1 MAKMRSPNYPAVSLT
16 EAIQRVR
23 ALWTKEKRTAVP
35 ADVAA
40 KAIGYSGLSGPSR
53 STLGALKKYGL
64 VDSDDR
70 TVCVSDLAL
79 RILHPANEGEQ
90 LQATQQAA
98 LLPEL
103 FASLHG
109 TYTQASDDALRSYLI
124 TKLDFSESGA
134 RQVIKTFRETI
145 ALAKLDTS
153 EYSPSRNSVGEDRKR
168 VNQPIE
174 YNMVTSKHENAIG
187 QPPNDQQATTH
198 LSLDVKPAKTWRWP
212 LSDEVD
218 AEVKIT
224 GGEVRPEYFDA
235 LRQYLDIAQG
245 RVAKFQVGDSV
256 EYEDAYT
263 QEIRYGRI
271 TNVYGSN
278 FILTS
283 ITKEEAGPNPKRFTP
298 KADPRIAAI
307 TDGTGVIKN

>member
-40 KAIGYSGLSGPSR
+40 RAIGYSGLSGPSR
-53 STLGALKKYGL
+53 STLGAMKKYGL
-64 VDSDDR
+64 VDSDDK
-70 TVCVSDLAL
+70 TVCASALAL

-98 LLPEL
+98 LMPEL

-109 TYTQASDDALRSYLI
+109 AYAEASDDALRSYLI
-124 TKLDFSESGA
+124 TKLHFSESGA

-145 ALAKLDTS
+145 SLAKLDKS
-153 EYSPSRNSVGEDRKR
+153 EYIPPRNGGGEDKFNVSQYVDSR
-168 VNQPIE
+168 II
-174 YNMVTSKHENAIG
+174 TSKQGSNHGGNPVDRKLYVPIASDG
-187 QPPNDQQATTH
+187 
-198 LSLDVKPAKTWRWP
+198 KPEKTWRWP

-218 AEVKIT
+218 AEVRIT

-235 LRQYLDIAQG
+235 LRKYLELARG
-245 RVAKFQVGDSV
+245 FVTTFQVGDTV
-256 EYEDAYT
+256 EFEDAYT
-263 QEIRYGRI
+263 HEIKWGRI
-271 TNVYGSN
+271 TQMQGSTAL
-278 FILTS
+278 IST

-307 TDGTGVIKN
+307 TDGTGVIKS

>member
-53 STLGALKKYGL
+53 STLGAMKKYGL
-64 VDSDDR
+64 VDSDDK

-109 TYTQASDDALRSYLI
+109 SYAQASDDALRSYLI

-145 ALAKLDTS
+145 SLAKLDNS
-153 EYSPSRNSVGEDRKR
+153 EYIPPRGGAMEDKSNMNQATDSSRF
-168 VNQPIE
+168 
-174 YNMVTSKHENAIG
+174 TSKQGAIPG
-187 QPPNDQQATTH
+187 KTPLMDGVYPNVPPNA
-198 LSLDVKPAKTWRWP
+198 KPEKTWRWP

-218 AEVKIT
+218 AEVRIT

-235 LRQYLDIAQG
+235 LRKYLDLARG
-245 RVAKFQVGDSV
+245 FVTTFQVGDTV
-256 EYEDAYT
+256 EFEDAYT
-263 QEIRYGRI
+263 HEIKWGRI
-271 TNVYGSN
+271 TQMFGG
-278 FILTS
+278 TS
-283 ITKEEAGPNPKRFTP
+283 LVSTITKEEAGPNPKRFSP
-298 KADPRIAAI
+298 KPDARIAAI
-307 TDGTGVIKN
+307 TDGTGIIKN

>member
-1 MAKMRSPNYPAVSLT
+1 MAKMRSPNYPAVSLG
-16 EAIQRVR
+16 EAIQRVK
-23 ALWTKEKRTAVP
+23 ALWSKEKRTAVP

-79 RILHPANEGEQ
+79 CILHPANDGEQ
-90 LQATQQAA
+90 LQATQQSA

-103 FASLHG
+103 FASLHAA
-109 TYTQASDDALRSYLI
+109 YAQASDDALRSYLI

-145 ALAKLDTS
+145 SLAKLDNPDHI
-153 EYSPSRNSVGEDRKR
+153 PSRNDNGEDRTKL
-168 VNQPIE
+168 NQRID
-174 YNMVTSKHENAIG
+174 YKNVKSS
-187 QPPNDQQATTH
+187 H
-198 LSLDVKPAKTWRWP
+198 LSDGMRPEDSRAGYHNQVSDGKPEKTWRWP

-218 AEVKIT
+218 AEVRIT

-245 RVAKFQVGDSV
+245 RVAKFQVGDNV

-263 QEIRYGRI
+263 QEPRYGRI
-271 TNVYGSN
+271 THVYGNN

-283 ITKEEAGPNPKRFTP
+283 ITKEEAGQNPKRFTP